1 LQIAIHD
8 KYDTDQQQ
16 DGSLVLRREM
26 ALQEFR
32 GGGMEKKLNVFD
44 IAGSPVAGTDADLP
58 EAKV

>member
-1 LQIAIHD
+1 
-8 KYDTDQQQ
+8 
-16 DGSLVLRREM
+16 M